1 MHFSSRC
8 VLHLQHALL
17 VRNNAIKLD
26 AKKCTQAGPM
36 LLQCSLHPRVHG
48 CAQGVS
54 SPRHMV
60 SLLPGQCRGA
70 ALEVDE
76 LADKHGGP
84 TSADQGTTQL
94 NRITLFSSA
103 AQGHNDQGLEAT
115 MQMLDYSP
123 GTHSEQYRSQHLS
136 KAATASAAK
145 RAGYLRLHPPGS
157 VCARVAASLATCQ
170 D

>member
-1 MHFSSRC
+1 
-8 VLHLQHALL
+8 
-17 VRNNAIKLD
+17 
-26 AKKCTQAGPM
+26 
-36 LLQCSLHPRVHG
+36 
-48 CAQGVS
+48 
-54 SPRHMV
+54 MV

-94 NRITLFSSA
+94 NRITLSA
-103 AQGHNDQGLEAT
+103 VQSKAITTKDWRLQCRCWTTA
-115 MQMLDYSP
+115 P

-136 KAATASAAK
+136 KAATASVAK